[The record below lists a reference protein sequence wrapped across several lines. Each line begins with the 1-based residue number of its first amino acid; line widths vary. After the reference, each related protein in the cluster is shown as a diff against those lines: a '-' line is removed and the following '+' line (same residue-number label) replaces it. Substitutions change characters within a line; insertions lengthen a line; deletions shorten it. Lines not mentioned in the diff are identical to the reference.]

1 VRETQ
6 ALQGIIGNCKHAR
19 AASLAKCSPGVRGI
33 DVVSSN
39 AVTVADYLASLPP
52 ERRVIVGALRKLIR
66 AHLPKGYVEAMRY
79 GMICY
84 EIPLSRYPDTYNR
97 QPLSYVAVA
106 AQKNNYSLYLTC
118 AYLDEERAR
127 RLRDAHARAGKKL
140 DMGKSCVRFKSLD
153 ALELDAIAAE
163 IASTTPAQFIGRY
176 ELSRSRKAT

>member
-1 VRETQ
+1 MVHST
-6 ALQGIIGNCKHAR
+6 R
-19 AASLAKCSPGVRGI
+19 AQPDSRSAIRNFGGI

-39 AVTVADYLASLPP
+39 AATVADYLASLPP
-52 ERRVIVGALRKLIR
+52 ERRKVVSALRKLVR

-84 EIPLSRYPDTYNR
+84 EIPLSRYPDTYNK

-118 AYLDEERAR
+118 ADRDDGRAR

-153 ALELDAIAAE
+153 ALELDAIAVE
-163 IASTTPAQFIGRY
+163 IASTTPAQFIERY
-176 ELSRSRKAT
+176 EAGRGRQAT